1 MEKLVQKEAELKDL
15 ENSQRIHS
23 YYKERVW
30 SEKNTKNVA
39 KGFFNKMSKPSQ
51 QNPRAIG

>member
-15 ENSQRIHS
+15 ENSQCIHS